1 MGAGILAIGTS
12 GLSAAYTALRTA
24 GNNIANVNV
33 PGYSRQEAVMAP
45 QVGTFLGGNYV
56 GQGVAVTEVRRVYS
70 DFLTQQA
77 HAAQAASGEA
87 NVRYGSL
94 AQVANQFSDPITGV
108 GATIDQFFQQ
118 IQDLSQRAADPS
130 TRQALLSSAN
140 LMAQRFNDVG
150 DRLQEF
156 RVSADAQIRREVEA
170 VGRLAE
176 EVAQLNDRISLA
188 QGAGLSPNDLLD
200 RRDVAIRQLNDSI
213 RVSMVE
219 QTDGSANLF
228 LANGQPLVVG
238 NRASTL
244 AVSVNPVDPQE
255 VQVGVQT
262 AGALIPIAADS
273 GGKIGGLLTFRS
285 QDLVQV
291 ENELGRI
298 AVVLSE
304 QFNIQHRLGNDRN
317 GVAGGDFFKP
327 VPTNAFA
334 ISTNAGGA
342 TISASFSDATQL
354 KASDYRVDY
363 NAGTYTL
370 TRASDG
376 QQWTS
381 AAPSFNQDGLS
392 ITLANTPPANG
403 DVFLVQ
409 AVRAGARSMDL
420 AISQPEQIA
429 AASPVLVNIAATNI
443 GSVKVEDLSVA
454 GPTRDPNVSQTVTID
469 FTSANTYTYTIGAVT
484 SAPQAYAPGTPI
496 TINGWS
502 LTLQGAP
509 VAGDQLTV
517 TANVGGIGDNRNAI
531 KLGQLANTSIVDGA
545 GLVNAMAT
553 VVARVG
559 GETQNAGIYA
569 DAQASILD
577 DSLNAESSV
586 AGVNLDEEA
595 SRLLQFQ
602 QQYQAAAKV
611 IATASAIFEEVLSIG
626 R

>member
-24 GNNIANVNV
+24 SNNIANVNV
-33 PGYSRQEAVMAP
+33 VGYSRQEAVLAP

-56 GQGVAVTEVRRVYS
+56 GQGVAVTQVRRVYS

-87 NVRYGSL
+87 NVRLESL
-94 AQVANQFSDPITGV
+94 AQVANQFSDPTTGV

-140 LMAQRFNDVG
+140 LMAKRFNDVG
-150 DRLQEF
+150 DRLQDF
-156 RVSADAQIRREVEA
+156 RVSTDAQLRREVEA
-170 VGRLAE
+170 ASRLAG
-176 EVAQLNDRISLA
+176 EVAQLNDRIALA
-188 QGAGLSPNDLLD
+188 KGAGLSPNDLLD
-200 RRDVAIRQLNDSI
+200 RRDVAVRQLNASL
-213 RVSMVE
+213 RVSVVE

-262 AGALIPIAADS
+262 SGSLIPISADA
-273 GGKIGGLLTFRS
+273 GGKIGGLLTFRT
-285 QDLVQV
+285 QDLVRV

-317 GVAGGDFFKP
+317 GAAGGDFFKAI
-327 VPTNAFA
+327 PTNAFA
-334 ISTNAGGA
+334 VSTNTGTA
-342 TISASFSDATQL
+342 TISASFADATQL

-370 TRASDG
+370 TRLSDN
-376 QQWTS
+376 QTWTS
-381 AAPSFNQDGLS
+381 AAPSFTQDGLS
-392 ITLANTPPANG
+392 ITLASTPPADG
-403 DVFLVQ
+403 DSFLVQ
-409 AVRAGARSMDL
+409 AVRAGARSIDV
-420 AISQPEQIA
+420 AITQPEQIA
-429 AASPVLVNIAATNI
+429 AANPVLVNIAATNI
-443 GSVKVEDLSVA
+443 GSLKVEDLSVV
-454 GPTRDPNVSQTVTID
+454 GPTRNPNLTQTVTID
-469 FTSANTYTYTIGAVT
+469 FTSATDYTYTIGGVP
-484 SAPQAYAPGTPI
+484 SAPQTYTPGTPI

-502 LTLQGAP
+502 MTLQGTPAN
-509 VAGDQLTV
+509 GDQLTV
-517 TANVGGIGDNRNAI
+517 AANVGGIGDNRNAI
-531 KLGQLANTSIVDGA
+531 KLGQLASASVVDGA
-545 GLVNAMAT
+545 ALISAMST

-559 GETQNAGIYA
+559 GDTQNAGIYA

-577 DSLNAESSV
+577 NSLNAESSV

-595 SRLLQFQ
+595 SRLMQFQ

-611 IATASAIFEEVLSIG
+611 IATASALFEEILSIG